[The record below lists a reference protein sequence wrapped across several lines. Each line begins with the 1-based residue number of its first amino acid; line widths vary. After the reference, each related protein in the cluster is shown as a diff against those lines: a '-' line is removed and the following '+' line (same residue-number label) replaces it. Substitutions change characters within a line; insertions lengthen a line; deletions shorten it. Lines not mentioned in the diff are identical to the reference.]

1 MPDRE
6 HPESSIIV
14 NDRRHFTLGGELR
27 PDAPPDVVRPPDPPL
42 PPPAAAPAAITAP
55 GPPGAAP
62 PPASPREPGG
72 LTFEAFIESLY
83 STALM
88 QLGAMPDEAGRR
100 MRPDLQGAKET
111 IDLLGLLQEKTRGN
125 LSPREL
131 QMLEQALYE
140 LRSGYVALTQPPV
153 PVPGPIPAPPR
164 RGR

>member
-42 PPPAAAPAAITAP
+42 PPPAPPAAITAP
-55 GPPGAAP
+55 GPAGAAP
-62 PPASPREPGG
+62 QPAAPREPGG

-83 STALM
+83 TTALM
-88 QLGAMPDEAGRR
+88 QLGAMPDEAGQPL
-100 MRPDLQGAKET
+100 RPDLRGAKET

-125 LSPREL
+125 LSPREQ
-131 QMLEQALYE
+131 QMLEAALYE
-140 LRSGYVALTQPPV
+140 LRSGYVELTQPRLPA
-153 PVPGPIPAPPR
+153 PGPVPAPPR
-164 RGR
+164 RR